1 MAFNVLEDELKH
13 KERSIKDLVAYLK
26 TRTSNT
32 SPNYNLLLGAGASF
46 TSGIRTG
53 QHLVDE
59 WRKDEYQ
66 MLSGENDYTA
76 DIAKKY
82 LITEQG
88 SWYTESNEY
97 SSLFERKFD
106 LASQRRRF
114 VEKEV
119 ESAKPSIGYA
129 YLVSLM
135 NVSNRYFDTI
145 YTTNFDDLINEAFY
159 QFSQT
164 RPLVC
169 AHDSSVNSLS
179 ISSTRPKII
188 KLHGDY
194 LFDDIKSTLRETES
208 LEANIRNKFIEF
220 SKEFGLVVMGYSGN
234 DRSIMDVLNHLLKS
248 EDYLKNG
255 VYWCIRKGSQVSSEL
270 RKLLWKERVY
280 FVQVD
285 GFDEAMAELHHAL
298 NGSLSI
304 KDNLADSKQEQI
316 IKSIQGDTFSLATKS
331 EYIRSDISNLMKHK
345 NELDI
350 SNLIRELNSNDGDHN
365 YNISESQ
372 FKSLLEIDAKAKSNN
387 YLEAKSI
394 AENYLANCTDSNISI
409 RYIRKLIFICNKL
422 DLHSDS
428 LAYCDKLIDT
438 DKNNH
443 DYHIVKCENMD
454 TLAEKCKYI
463 KSYVENF
470 KYISSFNN
478 YVCRIALKEIEHS
491 ENKTFSIDE
500 VIKLLDRSLK
510 LNPSLDNEAWNQM
523 LTAYGVKFIN
533 HADQKGEKERKRLV
547 DELLERAKQINHCSV
562 AYFELL
568 SHPQVTKQNLDA
580 TLSCIKAMEEEYLNA
595 RKSKQRLMFDLICYE
610 YLSLI
615 NIRKKDYSYKETWKE
630 FFNSDIFESQSD
642 KDKITSYC
650 LLRANYSICVEY
662 DLVSFKKYID
672 FAAKSDDAAKFS
684 TKIYTAISNILKDLD
699 WSVDFINSVKKDITK
714 QQYYSL
720 MSDVELQKSNFD
732 KAIEYKDKEYE
743 AGLKMEEYLCE
754 KSFILLVSGDYLQTR
769 ALCDSHSNVTFSP
782 TNRAILTLNNEYANH
797 KLNKGVNK
805 AKVRNIVGQNL
816 GENINIACFTL
827 LGQEPDAIRLIK
839 QEAELDITLIEN
851 YCNWPILTLLNGFNI
866 QDLSIIKSKESAL
879 SVA

>member
-46 TSGIRTG
+46 TSGIKTG
-53 QHLVDE
+53 QNLVDE
-59 WRKDEYQ
+59 WRKDEYK
-66 MLSGENDYTA
+66 MLSGKEYETA
-76 DIAKKY
+76 DIAKRY

-106 LASQRRRF
+106 LPSQRRRF

-316 IKSIQGDTFSLATKS
+316 IKTIQSDLHFLATKS
-331 EYIRSDISNLMKHK
+331 EFIRGDISNLTKHK
-345 NELDI
+345 NEMDI
-350 SNLIRELNSNDGDHN
+350 SNLIRELNSNDGN
-365 YNISESQ
+365 EINNLSESQ
-372 FKSLLEIDAKAKSNN
+372 FKSLLEIDAKVKSNS
-387 YLEAKSI
+387 YPEAKSI
-394 AENYLANCTDSNISI
+394 AENYLANSNDQNISI
-409 RYIRKLIFICNKL
+409 RYIRKLIYICNKL
-422 DLHSDS
+422 DLHNES
-428 LAYCDKLIDT
+428 LEYCDKLIET

-443 DYHIVKCENMD
+443 EYYMVKCENMD

-470 KYISSFNN
+470 KYIPSFNN
-478 YVCRIALKEIEHS
+478 YVCSIALREVEHS

-500 VIKLLDRSLK
+500 IISLLERSLH
-510 LNPSLDNEAWNQM
+510 LDPSLDNDAWSQM
-523 LTAYGVKFIN
+523 LSAYGVKYIN

-547 DELLERAKQINHCSV
+547 DEHLERAKLINPCSIT
-562 AYFELL
+562 YFELL
-568 SHPQVTKQNLDA
+568 SHPQVTKHNLEA
-580 TLSCIKAMEEEYLNA
+580 SKNSIKTMESEYKNA
-595 RKSKQRLMFDLICYE
+595 RKSKQKLMYDLLCYQQ
-610 YLSLI
+610 LGLI
-615 NIRKKDYSYKETWKE
+615 GIRKKDYSYKNDWKS
-630 FFNSDIFESQSD
+630 FLSSDLSEMQSD
-642 KDKITSYC
+642 KDKITSFC
-650 LLRANYSICVEY
+650 LLKSSYAICIDY
-662 DLVSFKKYID
+662 DLVNFKKYID
-672 FAAKSDDAAKFS
+672 FAYTSDDAAKFS
-684 TKIYTAISNILKDLD
+684 RKIFNSIAHVLKDLD
-699 WSVDFINSVKKDITK
+699 WAIEFIGAVKKDITK

-720 MSDVELQKSNFD
+720 MSDVELAKEKYD
-732 KAIEYKDKEYE
+732 KAIEYKDKEHE
-743 AGLKMEEYLCE
+743 AGLKLDKYLCD
-754 KSFILLVSGDYLQTR
+754 KSFILLVSGDYLRAR
-769 ALCDSHSNVTFSP
+769 ALCESHSNVSFSP
-782 TNRAILTLNNEYANH
+782 SSRAILTLHCEYANH
-797 KLNKGVNK
+797 MLGNNINKS
-805 AKVRNIVGQNL
+805 KVRNLVGQNL
-816 GENINIACFTL
+816 GENINIACYTL
-827 LGQEPDAIRLIK
+827 LGQEVDAIRLIK
-839 QEAELDITLIEN
+839 QEAEIDITLIEN
-851 YCNWPILTLLNGFNI
+851 FVKWPILTLLTTI
-866 QDLSIIKSKESAL
+866 DLHDLSIHKSKTSSLTA
-879 SVA
+879 A